1 MEIAIP
7 FAQVEAINPNIS
19 KPNFE
24 NPSTIYFKCI
34 LVCFATFRH
43 LEPEATLVLYTNK
56 PISIEFENHFQNLRI
71 EIRIIPFTF
80 NPPNI
85 MGDRFRGCF
94 FLFDAIKNSK
104 TSTLFIDPDIVAI
117 NRILGVESVCGN
129 RYGIFKLDFN
139 ENTFVNG
146 ITLGT
151 ATRIFERYYG
161 NTYQFAPQ
169 KKLGHLGGEIIYIPS
184 SRLKELNEK
193 ICNFW
198 TWNLNEALSKHNYLT
213 TEEHI
218 LTQIINDNESVML
231 NSFISRIWTTKKF
244 TKHQGNEKEINDL
257 ALWHLPAEKSRG
269 FLKLYSQLYESDFKI
284 TMDHKRYKKTI
295 KKIMNVDRKSYLL
308 ISYLYSLKSSGILN
322 NFKNIFGNY

>member
-19 KPNFE
+19 NPNCE
-24 NPSTIYFKCI
+24 NPATIYFKCI

-43 LEPEATLVLYTNK
+43 FEPEATLVLYTNK
-56 PISIEFENHFQNLRI
+56 PITIEFENQFQNLRI
-71 EIRIIPFTF
+71 DIRIIPFTF

-104 TSTLFIDPDIVAI
+104 ATTLFIDPDIVAI
-117 NRILGVESVCGN
+117 NRISEVEGVCGN
-129 RYGIFKLDFN
+129 RYGIFKLDFS

-151 ATRIFERYYG
+151 ATRIFDRYYG
-161 NTYQFAPQ
+161 NTYQFATE
-169 KKLGHLGGEIIYIPS
+169 KKTGHLGGEIIYIPS
-184 SRLKELNEK
+184 SRLKEINEK
-193 ICNFW
+193 ISNFW
-198 TWNLNEALSKHNYLT
+198 TWNLNEALSKRDYLT

-218 LTQIINDNESVML
+218 LTQTINDNESVKL

-244 TKHQGNEKEINDL
+244 TKHQGNEGEINDL

-269 FLKLYSQLYESDFKI
+269 FIKLYSQLYKSEFKI
-284 TMDHKRYKKTI
+284 TMDHKEFKETI
-295 KKIMNVDRKSYLL
+295 KKIMNIDRKSNLF
-308 ISYLYSLKSSGILN
+308 ISYLYSLKSSEL
-322 NFKNIFGNY
+322 FKKF